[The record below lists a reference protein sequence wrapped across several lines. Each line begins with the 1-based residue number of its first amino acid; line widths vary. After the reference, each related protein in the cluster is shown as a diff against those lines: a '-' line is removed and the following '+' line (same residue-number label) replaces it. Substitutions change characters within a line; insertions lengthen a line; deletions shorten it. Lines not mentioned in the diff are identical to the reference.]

1 MSGVMKLLGGG
12 GRQPQAQKAVSMP
25 DPEDPEILE
34 KRRRRM
40 MQSQAR
46 GGRQS
51 TILSGEA
58 PQYSGTSL
66 GT

>member
-1 MSGVMKLLGGG
+1 MSMLTKLLGGG
-12 GRQPQAQKAVSMP
+12 AQPKAQKAVSMP
-25 DPEDPEILE
+25 DPEGADAEE
-34 KRRRRM
+34 RRRRRM
-40 MQSQAR
+40 LEAQRR

-58 PQYSGTSL
+58 PTYSGTTL